1 MLRILHCDS
10 VGGAS
15 GDMILAAL
23 IDLGAD
29 PQAIADHVRKLR
41 VDPFELVAEPCTR
54 DGIRGTRVKVNLPS
68 EHAGPH
74 HHAPH
79 RDLASIAGL
88 LEESGL
94 GTPIRRLAM
103 STFERLAEAEAAV
116 HGTTPDHVHFHEVG
130 AMDAIVDIVGSC
142 AALHLLNVDAVD
154 VGPLPLGRGTTTCA
168 HGTLPVPVPATVN
181 LLKGQAV
188 VQTDEPYELVTPTGA
203 ALLSTWQALRPAPP
217 HPTTTR
223 TRTAGCGFGERDLAG
238 RPNILRVRLA
248 ETACGPAPEDA
259 FCLVLECNLDDTVP
273 ELIGS
278 LCARLLDEGA
288 LDVFTTAVQM
298 KKQRPGTLLTVLCT
312 PDRRAALLHTIFL
325 GSTTFGIREYRAAR
339 TVLARRFEEVTT
351 PYGNVRVKI
360 GAWQGADV
368 TRAPEYEDC
377 VKRAGEH
384 GVAVRAVYEAAL
396 AQSLALLRGATS
408 QE

>member
-130 AMDAIVDIVGSC
+130 ATDAILDIVGVC
-142 AALHLLNVDAVD
+142 
-154 VGPLPLGRGTTTCA
+154 VGLRELGVQSVVCSPIPPGSGTVQCE
-168 HGTLPVPVPATVN
+168 HGLMPVPA
-181 LLKGQAV
+181 
-188 VQTDEPYELVTPTGA
+188 
-203 ALLSTWQALRPAPP
+203 PA
-217 HPTTTR
+217 T
-223 TRTAGCGFGERDLAG
+223 
-238 RPNILRVRLA
+238 
-248 ETACGPAPEDA
+248 
-259 FCLVLECNLDDTVP
+259 
-273 ELIGS
+273 
-278 LCARLLDEGA
+278 ARLLQGVPLAASNE
-288 LDVFTTAVQM
+288 
-298 KKQRPGTLLTVLCT
+298 PG
-312 PDRRAALLHTIFL
+312 
-325 GSTTFGIREYRAAR
+325 
-339 TVLARRFEEVTT
+339 
-351 PYGNVRVKI
+351 
-360 GAWQGADV
+360 
-368 TRAPEYEDC
+368 
-377 VKRAGEH
+377 
-384 GVAVRAVYEAAL
+384 
-396 AQSLALLRGATS
+396 
-408 QE
+408 